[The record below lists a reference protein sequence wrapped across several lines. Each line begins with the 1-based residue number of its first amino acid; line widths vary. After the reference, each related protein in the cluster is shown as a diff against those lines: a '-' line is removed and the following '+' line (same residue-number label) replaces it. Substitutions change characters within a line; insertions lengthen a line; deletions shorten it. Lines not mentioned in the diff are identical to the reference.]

1 MAVRYTPE
9 QLAWLDAHYPKMP
22 NRALAEEF
30 NEHFGE
36 CVSVTAMGSYGSNH
50 RLHKAPGVRGMANRV
65 YTDEQLDFLR
75 RFIPGH
81 SERQIIKAF
90 AERFGVTLT
99 TAKVGNLKAKLGV
112 KSGTIGGRF
121 EKGNR
126 PANKGKKWRD
136 FMSPEGQA
144 RSRATTF
151 KKGQRPRNAYRKLL
165 DEKTDKFGQWVFVRP
180 RNRRFPADDWVSKQR
195 FVWMQANGRDW
206 PDGCRAVFA
215 DHDRENFDPEN
226 IVPVPNDLYAIVT
239 GGVHGRALP
248 YHDRQ
253 SLEVAMTH
261 ARLMRKRK
269 EIASTAPRTCVVC
282 GRTFVPD
289 EKRRRYGYQIKT
301 CPDCLAKGKRA
312 SKKRRSE

>member
-1 MAVRYTPE
+1 MPVRYTPE
-9 QLAWLDAHYPKMP
+9 QREWMERHFATTP
-22 NRALAEEF
+22 NRALAEQFSER
-30 NEHFGE
+30 FG
-36 CVSVTAMGSYGSNH
+36 VSVTRVAMDSYGKNH
-50 RLHKAPGVRGMANRV
+50 KLHKAPDVRSAALRR

-81 SERQIIKAF
+81 SEQQIIKAF
-90 AERFGVTLT
+90 ADRFGVTLNRNRV
-99 TAKVGNLKAKLGV
+99 KNLKAKLGV
-112 KSGTIGGRF
+112 KSGTHGGRF
-121 EKGNR
+121 EKGNK

-151 KKGQRPRNAYRKLL
+151 KKGQKPRNAYRKLL
-165 DEKTDKFGQWVFVRP
+165 DEKTDKFGTWVYVRP

-206 PDGCRAVFA
+206 PEGCRAVFA
-215 DHDRENFDPEN
+215 DHDTTNLDPEN

-239 GGVHGRALP
+239 GGVHGQALP

-312 SKKRRSE
+312 SRRRRSE